1 MNLEPAYSQT
11 TNFVKITVLPVYLD
25 AQSEPEDN
33 HYLWAYHV
41 RIDNLGKETIQLK
54 KRYWLITD
62 AYGRRQEINGKGVVG
77 ENPIILP
84 GESFEYTS
92 GTPLTTPSG
101 IMMGHYEMEKM
112 DGESFIVDIPA
123 FSLDSP
129 YQAHLIN

>member
-1 MNLEPAYSQT
+1 MNSEPAYTQT

-25 AQSEPEDN
+25 AQSEPEEN

-41 RIDNLGKETIQLK
+41 RIENLGVETIQLK
-54 KRYWLITD
+54 NRYWLITD

-101 IMMGHYEMEKM
+101 IMEGHYEMEKM
-112 DGESFIVDIPA
+112 DGENFVVEIPV

-129 YQAHLIN
+129 YQPRLIN